1 MRQRRWTVFALY
13 GILTVASII
22 WLVPVVTAA
31 MISILPLDQSGAGWW
46 RADLST
52 ATLENYARAWQQGLS
67 TYTLNSFIISISS
80 VALTVVLGT
89 SAAYAFARMKFR
101 LKGLLYFLLIT
112 TMIVPVQ
119 IILIP
124 LVPLFRNLNLNEG
137 PAQFLGI
144 ALVHTAFG
152 AGWALFMLIGFFS
165 QIPEE
170 VLESARLDGAS
181 EFQAFRRIALP
192 LAVPGI
198 VSFIIIDFVF
208 VWNDLLMGLTLLD
221 SDHRPLT
228 VGLANLQAPQLN
240 QDDLISS
247 GSILAIIPPLLLF
260 ALLNRYYVRGL
271 YAGAVKG

>member
-1 MRQRRWTVFALY
+1 MRQRRWAIFALY
-13 GILTVASII
+13 GILTLASII

-52 ATLENYARAWQQGLS
+52 ATLENYGRAWQQGLS

-124 LVPLFRNLNLNEG
+124 LVPLFRTLNLNEG

-170 VLESARLDGAS
+170 VLESARIDGAS

>member
-1 MRQRRWTVFALY
+1 MRQSKWAVFALY
-13 GILTVASII
+13 GILTVASIL
-22 WLVPVVTAA
+22 WLVPVATAL

-46 RADLST
+46 RADFST
-52 ATLENYARAWQQGLS
+52 ATLENYGRAWRDGLS
-67 TYTLNSFIISISS
+67 TYTFNSFIISVSS

-101 LKGLLYFLLIT
+101 FKGLLYFLLIT

-124 LVPLFRNLNLNEG
+124 LVPWFRTLNLNEG
-137 PAQFLGI
+137 AAQFLGI

-152 AGWALFMLIGFFS
+152 AGWALFMLIGFFA

-170 VLESARLDGAS
+170 VLESARIDGAS
-181 EFQAFRRIALP
+181 EFDAFRRIALP

>member
-1 MRQRRWTVFALY
+1 
-13 GILTVASII
+13 
-22 WLVPVVTAA
+22 

-46 RADLST
+46 RADFST
-52 ATLENYARAWQQGLS
+52 ATLENYGRVWQGGLS
-67 TYTLNSFIISISS
+67 TYTFNSFIISVSS

-101 LKGLLYFLLIT
+101 FKGLLYFFLIT

-124 LVPLFRNLNLNEG
+124 LVPWFRTLNLNEG
-137 PAQFLGI
+137 AAQFLGI

-152 AGWALFMLIGFFS
+152 AGWALFMLIGFFA

-170 VLESARLDGAS
+170 VLESARMDGAS
-181 EFQAFRRIALP
+181 EFDAFRRIALP

-247 GSILAIIPPLLLF
+247 GSILAIVPPLLLF

>member
-13 GILTVASII
+13 GILTLASII

-31 MISILPLDQSGAGWW
+31 MISILPLDQSGTGWW

-52 ATLENYARAWQQGLS
+52 ATLENYGRAWQQGLS

-124 LVPLFRNLNLNEG
+124 LVPWFRTLNLNEG

>member
-1 MRQRRWTVFALY
+1 MTQRRWAIVGLY
-13 GILTVASII
+13 GILTLASII

-52 ATLENYARAWQQGLS
+52 ATLENYARAWRQGLS
-67 TYTLNSFIISISS
+67 TYTFNSFIISISS

-124 LVPLFRNLNLNEG
+124 LVPLFRTLNLNEG

>member
-1 MRQRRWTVFALY
+1 MRQRRWAVFALY
-13 GILTVASII
+13 GILTLASII

-240 QDDLISS
+240 QDDLVSS

>member
-1 MRQRRWTVFALY
+1 MRQRRWAIFALY
-13 GILTVASII
+13 GILTLASII

-52 ATLENYARAWQQGLS
+52 ATLENYGRAWQQGLS

-170 VLESARLDGAS
+170 VLESARIDGAS

-192 LAVPGI
+192 LAGPGI

>member
-1 MRQRRWTVFALY
+1 MRQRRWAIFALY
-13 GILTVASII
+13 GILTLASII

-31 MISILPLDQSGAGWW
+31 MISILPLDQSGSGWW

-124 LVPLFRNLNLNEG
+124 LVPLFRTLNLNEG

-247 GSILAIIPPLLLF
+247 GSLLAIIPPLLLF

>member
-1 MRQRRWTVFALY
+1 MRQRRWAIFALY
-13 GILTVASII
+13 GILTLASII

-52 ATLENYARAWQQGLS
+52 ATLENYGRAWQQGLS

-170 VLESARLDGAS
+170 VLESARIDGAS

>member
-1 MRQRRWTVFALY
+1 MRQRRWAVFALY
-13 GILTVASII
+13 GILTLASII

>member
-13 GILTVASII
+13 GILTLASII

-31 MISILPLDQSGAGWW
+31 MISILPLDQSGTGWW

-52 ATLENYARAWQQGLS
+52 ATLENYGRAWQQGLS

-124 LVPLFRNLNLNEG
+124 LVPWFRTLNLNEG

-221 SDHRPLT
+221 SNHRPLT

>member
-1 MRQRRWTVFALY
+1 MRQRPWAVFALY
-13 GILTVASII
+13 GILTAGSII
-22 WLVPVVTAA
+22 WLVPVATAV
-31 MISILPLDQSGAGWW
+31 MISILPLSESSAGWW

-52 ATLENYARAWQQGLS
+52 ATLENYARVWVGGLS
-67 TYTLNSFIISISS
+67 SYTLNSFIISIAS
-80 VALTVVLGT
+80 VALTVVLAT
-89 SAAYAFARMKFR
+89 AAAYAFARMRFR
-101 LKGLLYFLLIT
+101 FKGLLYFLLIT

-124 LVPLFRNLNLNEG
+124 LVPWFRTLNLNEG
-137 PAQFLGI
+137 PAQYLGI

-170 VLESARLDGAS
+170 VLESARIDGAS

-221 SDHRPLT
+221 ADHRPLT

-240 QDDLISS
+240 QEDLISS

-260 ALLNRYYVRGL
+260 AMLNRYYVRGL

>member
-1 MRQRRWTVFALY
+1 MRQRRWVTFALY
-13 GILTVASII
+13 GILTLASII

-31 MISILPLDQSGAGWW
+31 MISILPLDQSGGGWW

-52 ATLENYARAWQQGLS
+52 ASLENYGRAWEQGLS

-89 SAAYAFARMKFR
+89 SAAYAFARMRFR
-101 LKGLLYFLLIT
+101 FKGLLYFLLIT

-170 VLESARLDGAS
+170 VLESARIDGAS